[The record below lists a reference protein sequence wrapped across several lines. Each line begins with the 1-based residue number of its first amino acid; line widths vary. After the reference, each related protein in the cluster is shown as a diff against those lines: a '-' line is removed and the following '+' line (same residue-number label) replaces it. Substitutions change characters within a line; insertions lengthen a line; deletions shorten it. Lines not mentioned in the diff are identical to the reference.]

1 MKTAFRVALAAMLL
15 LSFSLCTVA
24 RAEEVEVRSK
34 GGGAWDICF
43 KGRDCVG
50 TLQPYQDDGFNL
62 YKSSGDFVGTIF
74 KDGRMQPPGRWV
86 MLTAEDATL
95 YLEALKAIALI
106 KEKKKSP

>member
-1 MKTAFRVALAAMLL
+1 MKSAFRLALAATLL
-15 LSFSLCTVA
+15 LSFCALA
-24 RAEEVEVRSK
+24 RADELEVRSK
-34 GGGAWDICF
+34 GGGAWDICYQ
-43 KGRDCVG
+43 GRDCVG
-50 TLQPYQDDGFNL
+50 TLQPYQDNGFNL

-106 KEKKKSP
+106 KDKKKGP